1 VLKLENDMEAEHDK
15 ASYRFEKT
23 QDRDSLREDARQQR
37 LHRKKERWEHHLER
51 RMRNCHNM
59 KHSRKGWLGVGIILV
74 GVTWLANVMGAP
86 IPDWLFSWPTL
97 LVALGLF
104 SGLASGFRNM
114 GSVIMIFIG
123 LVFIARNHFLP
134 DVPLDRYVWP
144 VILIFVGILF
154 LVKRHSWEE
163 RRDWGRQRM
172 EEYNQKLRD
181 FAKERRRWAPGPWD
195 AQQAAGPGEPPTPP
209 PPPVSCHGDV
219 PVEKAAAEEKW
230 NEAEDWLDVT
240 TIFGGAKRHVISKN
254 FKGGDLTNLCGGTV
268 IDLTHAD
275 IQGTVV
281 IDLVAIW
288 GGIKLA
294 VPPNWQVRLN
304 LTHLMAGT
312 DDRRMNKAP
321 VADPNKVLVVTGTV
335 LMAGIEISD
344 HA

>member
-1 VLKLENDMEAEHDK
+1 MEAENDK
-15 ASYRFEKT
+15 GSYEFDKPRM
-23 QDRDSLREDARQQR
+23 RDALRADARHERFQ
-37 LHRKKERWEHHLER
+37 KKRARWEHHMER
-51 RMRNCHNM
+51 KIRNCQHM

-74 GVTWLANVMGAP
+74 GIVWLASVMGAP
-86 IPDWLFSWPTL
+86 IPAWLFSWPVL

-114 GSVIMIFIG
+114 MSFVLMFIG
-123 LVFIARNHFLP
+123 AVFIARNHFLP

-144 VILIFVGILF
+144 VILIFVGVLF
-154 LVKRHSWEE
+154 LVKRHNWEE
-163 RRDWGRQRM
+163 QRDWGRQKM
-172 EEYNQKLRD
+172 EEKLRD
-181 FAKERRRWAPGPWD
+181 IARERHKWRAASWD
-195 AQQAAGPGEPPTPP
+195 APHCPAGGAENPGSAMEADPEIPADTPP
-209 PPPVSCHGDV
+209 PPPPAPAG
-219 PVEKAAAEEKW
+219 PKQEKW
-230 NEAEDWLDVT
+230 NQAEDWLDVT

-294 VPPNWQVRLN
+294 VPPNWQVRMN

-312 DDRRMNKAP
+312 DDRRMNRAP
-321 VADPNKVLVVTGTV
+321 VSDPNKILVLTGTV
-335 LMAGIEISD
+335 LMAGVEISD
-344 HA
+344 HV